1 MSVFNRLTTG
11 LALLL
16 AFLTVPGPRTLA
28 GDVSPP
34 LAGQPADFS
43 QVVGSYTLEATATP
57 SEVGV
62 GEAVRL
68 TVRIRGRGPAAYQP
82 RRPHLRLFPAS
93 VTRDFYLRPL
103 PAEDRS
109 EPAEHIWEFVYEL
122 RPKHAQVQKIPSLHL
137 IYYDPVY
144 RCYQTSYSRALPLR
158 VRTSA
163 SEQPAALLAVP
174 LPAAPTLYDLAVG
187 PSVLRRESPPAAS
200 FPIHGTRDW
209 FLLVLGVMLPP
220 LVAVVLARRHLPL
233 SRRASARGGLRPA
246 ARQLLAALEVQAEAE
261 QLAPLLA
268 EYLRRCWEL
277 PAGRFTPRET
287 ARWLRRRGVSAEQAR
302 QAAQLVQLCTAARF
316 APLPP
321 AEASG
326 IKEII
331 KSFITNLESA
341 S

>member
-1 MSVFNRLTTG
+1 MSVFNWLTTG
-11 LALLL
+11 LALLP
-16 AFLTVPGPRTLA
+16 AFLGMSASGTLA

-57 SEVGV
+57 PEVGV

-174 LPAAPTLYDLAVG
+174 LPAAPTLYELAMG
-187 PSVLRRESPPAAS
+187 PSVLRRESLPAAS
-200 FPIHGTRDW
+200 FPVHGTLGW
-209 FLLVLGVMLPP
+209 FLLVLGVVLPP

-233 SRRASARGGLRPA
+233 SRRASARGLRSA
-246 ARQLLAALEVQAEAE
+246 ARQLLAALEVQAKAE

-326 IKEII
+326 IKEMI
-331 KSFITNLESA
+331 KSFIMNLESA